1 MRRDVP
7 LLPRILTVRS
17 PTAPRAAKPHR
28 PMAVPRQA
36 VAAVEFAILAPFL
49 AFLFVIAVD

>member
-1 MRRDVP
+1 
-7 LLPRILTVRS
+7 
-17 PTAPRAAKPHR
+17 
-28 PMAVPRQA
+28 MAVPRQA